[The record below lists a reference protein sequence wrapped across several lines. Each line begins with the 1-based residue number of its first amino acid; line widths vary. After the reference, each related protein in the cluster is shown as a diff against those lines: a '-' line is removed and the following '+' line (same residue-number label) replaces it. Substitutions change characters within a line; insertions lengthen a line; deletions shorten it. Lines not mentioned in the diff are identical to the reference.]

1 MKRCLTPL
9 VLVCLLFLAAP
20 ARAASNP
27 TDAFAFGIE
36 LCPESL
42 CGSAIFTGI
51 LSGTVAGIDTRLGS
65 FSVAVK
71 HDPLQEDKGDVT
83 AITGGVFQLRAGLR
97 TVRGTI
103 VDGLLISNGDN
114 TFDVTMELVSSTGQS
129 FLFQGTLSHN
139 SFPPTIIGHIVS
151 LN

>member
-114 TFDVTMELVSSTGQS
+114 TFDVTMELVSSNGQL

-139 SFPPTIIGHIVS
+139 SFPPTIFGHIVS